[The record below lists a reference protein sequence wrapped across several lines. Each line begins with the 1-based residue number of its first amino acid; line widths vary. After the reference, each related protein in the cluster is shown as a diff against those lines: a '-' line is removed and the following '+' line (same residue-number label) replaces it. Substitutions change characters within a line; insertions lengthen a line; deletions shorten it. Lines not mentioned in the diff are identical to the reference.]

1 MAVAIAAMSPMGSVA
16 AKGPGAMGAIAP
28 RGIAAAAPGSKPI
41 PPQTSTHTFAGPR
54 LEGRMESM
62 RVYKAAAGKGLR
74 CDLQLSDGTWL
85 INTTITAAKAR
96 LLQATG
102 GPAGDVNC
110 DPTA

>member
-1 MAVAIAAMSPMGSVA
+1 
-16 AKGPGAMGAIAP
+16 
-28 RGIAAAAPGSKPI
+28 
-41 PPQTSTHTFAGPR
+41 
-54 LEGRMESM
+54 MESM

-102 GPAGDVNC
+102 GHPDWARWRC